1 MKTPLVLLSQA
12 SSPVALMP
20 SGLCGAGTARHVA
33 LPGHR
38 ARPEGRATVGV
49 MELVLVAVTLAAVLL
64 IGVALYNKLV
74 RLKNAVAEGFAQI
87 DVQLQ
92 RRNDLIPNL
101 VETVKGYASHERE
114 ALEAVITARN
124 QGVNASTTA
133 EKISADNAI
142 TGALRQLFA
151 LAEAYPDLKAST
163 NFLAL
168 QEELAATEN
177 KLAFARQRYNDQVRD
192 LNTAIE
198 TIPTRFVAGIANAT
212 KAEYFE
218 TDEAA
223 RTVPQVRF

>member
-1 MKTPLVLLSQA
+1 
-12 SSPVALMP
+12 
-20 SGLCGAGTARHVA
+20 
-33 LPGHR
+33 
-38 ARPEGRATVGV
+38 
-49 MELVLVAVTLAAVLL
+49 MEIVLVAVTLVAVLL
-64 IGVALYNKLV
+64 SGVALYNKLV

-87 DVQLQ
+87 DVQMQ

-101 VETVKGYASHERE
+101 VETVKGYVSHERE
-114 ALEAVITARN
+114 ALEAVVAARN

-223 RTVPQVRF
+223 RTAPEVRF

>member
-1 MKTPLVLLSQA
+1 MEIILIAATIVALLS
-12 SSPVALMP
+12 V
-20 SGLCGAGTARHVA
+20 
-33 LPGHR
+33 
-38 ARPEGRATVGV
+38 
-49 MELVLVAVTLAAVLL
+49 
-64 IGVALYNKLV
+64 GVALYNKLV

-101 VETVKGYASHERE
+101 VETVKGYAAHERE
-114 ALEAVITARN
+114 ALEAVISARN
-124 QGVNASTTA
+124 QGVSAATMS

-198 TIPTRFVAGIANAT
+198 VIPTRFVAGIANAS

-218 TDEAA
+218 TDDAA
-223 RTVPQVRF
+223 RAVPQVRF

>member
-1 MKTPLVLLSQA
+1 MEIILVTVTV
-12 SSPVALMP
+12 VAL
-20 SGLCGAGTARHVA
+20 L
-33 LPGHR
+33 
-38 ARPEGRATVGV
+38 
-49 MELVLVAVTLAAVLL
+49 LV
-64 IGVALYNKLV
+64 GVALYNKLI

-114 ALEAVITARN
+114 ALEAVIAARN
-124 QGVNASTTA
+124 QGVSANTTA

-151 LAEAYPDLKAST
+151 LAEAYPDLKASA
-163 NFLAL
+163 NFLSL
-168 QEELAATEN
+168 QEELATTEN

-198 TIPTRFVAGIANAT
+198 TIPTRFVAGIAKAA

-218 TDEAA
+218 TDEGA
-223 RTVPQVRF
+223 RAVPQVRF

>member
-1 MKTPLVLLSQA
+1 
-12 SSPVALMP
+12 
-20 SGLCGAGTARHVA
+20 
-33 LPGHR
+33 
-38 ARPEGRATVGV
+38 
-49 MELVLVAVTLAAVLL
+49 MEIVLVAVTLVAVLL

-87 DVQLQ
+87 DVQMQ

-101 VETVKGYASHERE
+101 VETVKGYVSHERE
-114 ALEAVITARN
+114 ALEAVVAARN

-223 RTVPQVRF
+223 RTAPEVRF

>member
-1 MKTPLVLLSQA
+1 
-12 SSPVALMP
+12 
-20 SGLCGAGTARHVA
+20 
-33 LPGHR
+33 
-38 ARPEGRATVGV
+38 
-49 MELVLVAVTLAAVLL
+49 MEIVLVAVTLVAVLL

-114 ALEAVITARN
+114 ALEAVIIARN
-124 QGVNASTTA
+124 QGVNATTTA

>member
-1 MKTPLVLLSQA
+1 
-12 SSPVALMP
+12 
-20 SGLCGAGTARHVA
+20 
-33 LPGHR
+33 
-38 ARPEGRATVGV
+38 
-49 MELVLVAVTLAAVLL
+49 MEIVLVAVTLVAVLL

-124 QGVNASTTA
+124 QGVNATTTA

>member
-1 MKTPLVLLSQA
+1 MEILSIILA
-12 SSPVALMP
+12 
-20 SGLCGAGTARHVA
+20 
-33 LPGHR
+33 
-38 ARPEGRATVGV
+38 
-49 MELVLVAVTLAAVLL
+49 LAALL
-64 IGVALYNKLV
+64 LVGVALYNKLI

-101 VETVKGYASHERE
+101 LETVKGYASHERE
-114 ALEAVITARN
+114 TFEAVINARN

-133 EKISADNAI
+133 EKISADNVL

-151 LAEAYPDLKAST
+151 LAEAYPDLKASA
-163 NFLAL
+163 NFLSL
-168 QEELAATEN
+168 QEELATTEN
-177 KLAFARQRYNDQVRD
+177 KLAFARQRYNDQVRV

-198 TIPTRFVAGIANAT
+198 TIPTRFVANIAKAV

-218 TDEAA
+218 TDEVA